1 MNQLRIGYNMTLT
14 KKDIVKG
21 VMKEVRFKNRRKG
34 PQIFLFPE
42 MDCRFLTKGQA
53 NKIVNTLFETIKK
66 TLASGEDIHIQGFG
80 KFQVKFKW
88 ARKGR
93 NPQSGEMI
101 ILRSRRTVSFRP
113 SLKLKEK
120 MNM

>member
-1 MNQLRIGYNMTLT
+1 MTLIKT
-14 KKDIVKG
+14 DVVKDVVEK
-21 VMKEVRFKNRRKG
+21 VWFKNRHKG

-42 MDCRFLTKGQA
+42 MDCRFLTNERA

-66 TLASGEDIHIQGFG
+66 TLAGGEDIHIQGFG
-80 KFQVKFKW
+80 KFQVRFKW

-101 ILRSRRTVSFRP
+101 ILKSRRTVSFRP
-113 SLKLKEK
+113 SRKLREK